1 MISDGDLTKAL
12 QEAKK
17 SKKRNFTQR
26 IEFIV
31 NFKDIDLKNPQN
43 RIKTE
48 MTLPNPAGKDIKI
61 AFFAEQDMVK
71 KAQEANVD
79 KVITK
84 KELDELAKDPKLAKK
99 LADEYEFFLAQSTLM
114 VQIGK
119 TLGRVLGPRG
129 KMPKPVPPA
138 ADPTGLVNKYKKS
151 IYVNMKDAPQVQI
164 PVGNDK
170 NKDSEIVENIQSV
183 LKNLEHEKLFERGV
197 DSFIRSMYI
206 KTSMG
211 QAIRV

>member
-1 MISDGDLTKAL
+1 MISDEDLTKAL
-12 QEAKK
+12 KEAKK
-17 SKKRNFTQR
+17 SKKRNFTER
-26 IEFIV
+26 VEFIV

-48 MTLPNPAGKDIKI
+48 MTLPHSAGKDVKI

-71 KAQEANVD
+71 KAQDANAD

-84 KELDELAKDPKLAKK
+84 KELDELSKDAKLAKK
-99 LADEYEFFLAQSTLM
+99 MADEYDFFLAQSTLM

-138 ADPTGLVNKYKKS
+138 VDPTGLVNKYKKS
-151 IYVNMKDAPQVQI
+151 IYVNMKDSPIIQV
-164 PVGNDK
+164 PVGNG
-170 NKDSEIVENIQSV
+170 NIKDSEIVENIQSI
-183 LKNLEHEKLFERGV
+183 LKSLENQKLFERGV
-197 DSFIRSMYI
+197 ESFIRSMYI
-206 KTSMG
+206 KTTMG
-211 QAIRV
+211 QAIQV